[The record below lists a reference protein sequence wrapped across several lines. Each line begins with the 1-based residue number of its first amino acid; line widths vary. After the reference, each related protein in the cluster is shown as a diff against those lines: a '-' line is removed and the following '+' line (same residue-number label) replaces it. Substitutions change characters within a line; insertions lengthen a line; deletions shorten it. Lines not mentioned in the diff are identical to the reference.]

1 MAYAE
6 GTEVPVERSR
16 AEIERLL
23 TRYGATEFM
32 SGWNDARSV
41 IQFKAK
47 DRYVRFELP
56 MPAKDDKRFLRD
68 GRGAVRGPAARE
80 KAWEAERRRRWRA
93 LALVIKSKLEAV
105 ETGIAT
111 FEHEFLAHIVMP
123 GGLTVGEMVMPRIAE
138 AYATGSLLP
147 LLPAGPDA

>member
-6 GTEVPVERSR
+6 GTEVPVTRSR
-16 AEIERLL
+16 AEIEHLL
-23 TRYGATEFM
+23 SRYGATEFM
-32 SGWNDARSV
+32 SGWSAARAV

-47 DRYVRFELP
+47 DRYVRFDLP
-56 MPAKDDKRFLRD
+56 IPDKDDKRFLRD
-68 GRGAVRGPAARE
+68 GRGAVRAPAARE
-80 KAWEAERRRRWRA
+80 KAWEAECRRRWRA

-123 GGLTVGEMVMPRIAE
+123 GGLTVGEMVSPRIAE
-138 AYATGSLLP
+138 AYETGSMRP
-147 LLPAGPDA
+147 LLPAGPE